1 MAGTQAHE
9 HTKQSG
15 NHDEQH
21 NTKQAH
27 TQTGHEAG
35 HNSRNDKH
43 SDNSQDEAARSN
55 PDFNNADRS
64 DNLQDSPTMSR
75 LMDALN
81 EGTDIGHYGQFTFV
95 AVARHFL
102 SEDEITDLLVK
113 QPGMDEDRARALYIQ
128 IKEHDYNPPKRDKI
142 IEQQAHQEFQIIEN
156 ADDPDAGNLYRELRF
171 PDGLYEHINHY
182 YEDKAE
188 AETHGG
194 K

>member
-1 MAGTQAHE
+1 MAGTQTHE
-9 HTKQSG
+9 HTKQTG
-15 NHDEQH
+15 NHDETQ
-21 NTKQAH
+21 NAKQAH
-27 TQTGHEAG
+27 TQTGH
-35 HNSRNDKH
+35 NNRNDNQGDNQSH
-43 SDNSQDEAARSN
+43 NSQDEAARSN
-55 PDFNNADRS
+55 PDFDNASRS
-64 DNLQDSPTMSR
+64 DNLEDSPTMSR
-75 LMDALN
+75 LLDALK

-95 AVARHFL
+95 SVARHFL
-102 SEDEITDLLVK
+102 SEDEITALLVK
-113 QPGMDEDRARALYIQ
+113 QPGMDEDRARAQVIQ

-188 AETHGG
+188 AETHNS